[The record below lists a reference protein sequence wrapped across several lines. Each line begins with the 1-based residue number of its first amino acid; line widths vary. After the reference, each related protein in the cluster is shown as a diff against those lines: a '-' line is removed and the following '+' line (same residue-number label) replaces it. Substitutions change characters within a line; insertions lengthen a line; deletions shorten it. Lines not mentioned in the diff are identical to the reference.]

1 MSTLESERL
10 DRIEQHLKL
19 LKEDSNIRS
28 ADIKEIKQALLGNAL
43 NDYKGLV
50 WKINNIDARVESL
63 EVYESEIKL
72 YIKQG
77 KFVIAGIVAA
87 LITLII
93 ETFTK
98 K

>member
-50 WKINNIDARVESL
+50 WKVSDMDSRIESL
-63 EVYESEIKL
+63 EENESELKV
-72 YIKQG
+72 YVKQA
-77 KFVIAGIVAA
+77 KVIAIAFTAA
-87 LITLII
+87 LITLL
-93 ETFTK
+93 FK
-98 K
+98 AFKA